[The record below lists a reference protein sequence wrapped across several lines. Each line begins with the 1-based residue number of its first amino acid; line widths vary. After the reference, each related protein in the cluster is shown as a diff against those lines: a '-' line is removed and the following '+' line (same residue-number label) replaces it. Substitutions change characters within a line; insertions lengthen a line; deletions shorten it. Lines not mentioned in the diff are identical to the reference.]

1 MLVTPTRIQNGWGG
15 RPSSAGESWRCL
27 VTRGKCN
34 CRAGNEAN
42 KQIQHAT
49 LPQYHILPLPPGDQ
63 QQRKEVARRFV
74 TRALWPP
81 GATLE
86 PTPRTPPSPS
96 PPPGVVVALLVAPP
110 VVVFVAV
117 AVAAVPRVGERC
129 RRRLLF

>member
-1 MLVTPTRIQNGWGG
+1 MRPINKYNT
-15 RPSSAGESWRCL
+15 RPSPSPSL
-27 VTRGKCN
+27 STHLPSP
-34 CRAGNEAN
+34 RA
-42 KQIQHAT
+42 
-49 LPQYHILPLPPGDQ
+49 DQ
-63 QQRKEVARRFV
+63 QQREEVARRFV

-86 PTPRTPPSPS
+86 PTPPPP

-117 AVAAVPRVGERC
+117 AVAVAAVPRVGERC

>member
-1 MLVTPTRIQNGWGG
+1 MLVTPTRIQNGSGG
-15 RPSSAGESWRCL
+15 GPSSAGESWRCL
-27 VTRGKCN
+27 VARGKCN
-34 CRAGNEAN
+34 CRASNEAN

-49 LPQYHILPLPPGDQ
+49 LPQYHFPPLPPGDQ

-86 PTPRTPPSPS
+86 PTPRPTPPS

-110 VVVFVAV
+110 VVVFVAI
-117 AVAAVPRVGERC
+117 AAVPRVGERC

>member
-1 MLVTPTRIQNGWGG
+1 MLVTPTRILNGTGG
-15 RPSSAGESWRCL
+15 GPSSAGESWRCL
-27 VTRGKCN
+27 VARGKCN

-49 LPQYHILPLPPGDQ
+49 LPQSPLLPLPPGDQ

-74 TRALWPP
+74 TRALWPT

-86 PTPRTPPSPS
+86 PTPRPTPPP

-117 AVAAVPRVGERC
+117 AAVPRVGERC